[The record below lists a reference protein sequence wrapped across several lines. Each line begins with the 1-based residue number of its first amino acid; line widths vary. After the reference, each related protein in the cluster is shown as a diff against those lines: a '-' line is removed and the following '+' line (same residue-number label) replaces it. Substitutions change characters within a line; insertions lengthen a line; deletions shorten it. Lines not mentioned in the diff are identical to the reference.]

1 MRSRVLGIGV
11 LIGLACAIAMGAGY
25 SNIGRTTGGGSFDGN
40 LDGSSL
46 CFTSP
51 QPAFCQATDGTT
63 WGLYYDGVAKATVD
77 QDGRVVRT
85 VTLDDATGDEYAL
98 KIETVT
104 NKSTSGDDYLFYGN
118 VTDTASPG
126 SSYLLWLGV
135 GGTPK
140 LRFFNSGTFALAGS
154 LSVGSGEQIATD
166 KIVAAGSVADLSL
179 AASATGQILMGTTG
193 GPVNFGT
200 APFVP
205 THSPTSIYAQ
215 GSAEFGGDVDL
226 GAQSIWHDGA
236 NSSAIY
242 QDGNTLVIDPA
253 SNTDTILLDGVV
265 ETATTEVCYTFAPS
279 AAVLGPTAPSSEVCG
294 TYSCLG
300 FDADA
305 ESVLVEQE
313 LPDGFV
319 GTTGTFKIYWTN
331 EATDAIANG
340 ETVKM
345 DISYRSLDLGTGTTY
360 DSGAAGTGTVTYTE
374 AASPGTDKD
383 THLSTIAVTGLAA
396 GDVFGASF
404 DRDVATDTYSGE
416 LRVIQWELCFDINM
430 IPNHL

>member
-46 CFTSP
+46 CSSSP
-51 QPAFCQATDGTT
+51 QPAFCLAADGTT
-63 WGLYYDGVAKATVD
+63 WGVYYDGAVLATVD

-85 VTLDDATGDEYAL
+85 VTLDDATGTEVGWDQTCTIDKA
-98 KIETVT
+98 
-104 NKSTSGDDYLFYGN
+104 TSGVTYCQRVRVDDISSPSASYAYWMGTTAGNTRYSLTTSGYGFFDSGLTVSSALLMESGGNINTSAGGDITLSPDSPGN
-118 VTDTASPG
+118 VN
-126 SSYLLWLGV
+126 V
-135 GGTPK
+135 
-140 LRFFNSGTFALAGS
+140 
-154 LSVGSGEQIATD
+154 
-166 KIVAAGSVADLSL
+166 LSL
-179 AASATGQILMGTTG
+179 A
-193 GPVNFGT
+193 NFGT

-205 THSPTSIYAQ
+205 ANSPTSIYAQ

-226 GAQSIWHDGA
+226 GAQSIWHDGV

-242 QDGNTLVIDPA
+242 QDGNTLVIDPS

-265 ETATTEVCYTFAPS
+265 ETATTEACYTFAPS
-279 AAVLGPTAPSSEVCG
+279 AAVLGPTAPNSEVCG

-305 ESVLVEQE
+305 ENVLIEQE

-331 EATDAIANG
+331 EAGDAVANG

-345 DISYRSLDLGTGTTY
+345 DISYRSLDMGTGTTY

-404 DRDVATDTYSGE
+404 DRDVTTDTYSGE